1 MRPANTAICRISGFW
16 DKGKKQAAPSNLS
29 FPVPHPPAVH
39 CSAIASRVPG
49 SSASPFQLRL
59 LGTGIKLAHN
69 RIHVNTPL
77 IAGNTFFRKYF
88 PCVPK
93 NVIARRPQAT
103 KQSCCR
109 RWTDCRALRARND
122 IFALSL
128 RGAQRRSNPVAG
140 DRQIAAPFGLAMTKV
155 KGRARNDEERI
166 SHYTSHLFMGMVY

>member
-77 IAGNTFFRKYF
+77 IAGKTFSENIFLAS
-88 PCVPK
+88 PK
-93 NVIARRPQAT
+93 M
-103 KQSCCR
+103 
-109 RWTDCRALRARND
+109 
-122 IFALSL
+122 SL
-128 RGAQRRSNPVAG
+128 RGARRRRSNPVAG
-140 DRQIAAPFGLAMTKV
+140 DGQIAAPFGLAMTRSV
-155 KGRARNDEERI
+155 FHTILHIYLWEW
-166 SHYTSHLFMGMVY
+166 YTKIQRWLIMSFSIVIE